1 MLRVLPFLLMSM
13 LSAFAQEPAPPGAPA
28 GETAEAAE
36 AAEAADPVQ
45 PEAGSPDSIAEAP
58 AFPRLPQPLDIAPAA
73 WPPEA
78 LAERVEATVRLE
90 LLVSELGEVLDARVT
105 EPAGRG
111 FDEAALLAVRASRFE
126 PALDAEGQPAP
137 ATILFDYDFELTEV
151 PAPSI
156 QGRVREAGVRTPLAD
171 LELTAVA
178 SDGRRALALT
188 DADGRFT
195 FVGLEPG
202 PWTVVAQG
210 PALRTETAEVRVEE
224 GVIVDLELSLV
235 RDARQ
240 EGLVSAMEEITV
252 EAERLSPQITER
264 RLDIETIEVLPGTNG
279 DVVKV
284 VQNLPGV
291 ARAPLGIGQLII
303 RGTAPEDSRFFL
315 DGSPIPLVFHF
326 AGLTSILPSD
336 VLDEVAYIPGNYSV
350 RYGRILGGLVDL
362 RTTSEIAERSGGFVA
377 IDVYQSAA
385 YVEQKV
391 GERSVLSLS
400 GRRSY
405 IDAVLNPILN
415 GMDGLQVQAPRY
427 YDAQA
432 RFLHQQDDG
441 TTWDALAYLSD
452 DRFRFLGGEE
462 DPDGDG
468 EPDQDTSTL
477 FAFADRFQRLRLRR
491 LGSAGGDWTSESTLS
506 LGPERRFFEATT
518 ESEAEERR
526 DTVALRQEWDRPLS
540 PDRDLGLR
548 LGLDVVGGNESFL
561 FYLANV
567 GPREEGSAPFVAPA
581 VYGELTWR
589 LGRFTAIPGL
599 RGDLLWYAE
608 DYVGQAVDPR
618 LGMRYRLTDD
628 AVLKGA
634 VGKFSAPPSLRQVS
648 PEGDGNPDLTWA
660 WSLQN
665 SLGIEWQASGR
676 LRTEATAFYNPL
688 FDLVVGREDRLRFFT
703 GPPPVGP
710 FDTEGYANDG
720 VGMVC
725 GLELLARYDG
735 PTSVG
740 LATLTLSHSERQDR
754 PDEPE
759 ELFAYDQPVVFN
771 ALWTQLLPKNWR
783 LGGRVRFS
791 SGNPYTE
798 VVNRYQ
804 DLGTRTFQPVYGERS
819 GARLPPLYGIDLR
832 IDKTYTF
839 ERWRLETYLD
849 LQNIAFSTQTEVI
862 TWTYDY
868 GEEEPITSNP
878 PTPVF
883 GFKGEW

>member
-1 MLRVLPFLLMSM
+1 MST
-13 LSAFAQEPAPPGAPA
+13 LAALAQDTPEAGPGPGEVPVEGANEAPA
-28 GETAEAAE
+28 QAEDPGVDTAEA
-36 AAEAADPVQ
+36 P
-45 PEAGSPDSIAEAP
+45 PTL
-58 AFPRLPQPLDIAPAA
+58 PRLPQPLDIAPAA
-73 WPPEA
+73 WPAEA
-78 LAERVEATVRLE
+78 LAAEREATVRLE
-90 LLVSELGEVLDARVT
+90 LVISDTGEVIDAKVT
-105 EPAGRG
+105 ESAGEG

-126 PALDAEGQPAP
+126 PALDAEGTPSV
-137 ATILFDYDFELTEV
+137 ATILFDYRFELTEV

-156 QGRVREAGVRTPLAD
+156 QGRVLEAGVRRPLTE
-171 LELTAVA
+171 LELVA
-178 SDGRRALALT
+178 ADASGRRALART
-188 DADGRFT
+188 DAEGRFT

-202 PWTVVAQG
+202 SWTVLAQG
-210 PALRTETAEVRVEE
+210 PALGTQTAEVLVEE
-224 GVIVDLELSLV
+224 GVVVDLELFLV
-235 RDARQ
+235 RDAR
-240 EGLVSAMEEITV
+240 EENLVDAMEEITV

-336 VLDEVAYIPGNYSV
+336 ALEEVAYIPGNYSV

-362 RTTSEIAERSGGFVA
+362 RTTSDIPERSGGFVA
-377 IDVYQSAA
+377 VDVYQSAA

-415 GMDGLQVQAPRY
+415 GMEGLQVQAPRY

-441 TTWDALAYLSD
+441 TTWDALGYLSD
-452 DRFRFLGGEE
+452 DRFRFLGGEA
-462 DPDGDG
+462 DTDGDG
-468 EPDQDTSTL
+468 EADQETNTL
-477 FAFADRFQRLRLRR
+477 FALADRFQRLRLRR
-491 LGSAGGDWTSESTLS
+491 LGSFGDGWTSESVLS
-506 LGPERRFFEATT
+506 LGPERRFFVSTT

-526 DTVALRQEWDRPLS
+526 DTVALRQEWDRALT
-540 PDRDLGLR
+540 PDRELGIR
-548 LGLDVVGGNESFL
+548 LGLDVIGGNESFL

-567 GPREEGSAPFVAPA
+567 GPREEGSAPFIAPA
-581 VYGELTWR
+581 AYGELTWR
-589 LGRFTAIPGL
+589 RGRFTAIPGV

-608 DYVGQAVDPR
+608 DYTGQAVDPR

-634 VGKFSAPPSLRQVS
+634 VGRFSAPPSLRQVS
-648 PEGDGNPDLTWA
+648 PEGDGNPDLSWA

-688 FDLVVGREDRLRFFT
+688 YDLIVGREDRLRFFT

-720 VGMVC
+720 VGKVY

-754 PDEPE
+754 PDEPV

-771 ALWTQLLPKNWR
+771 ALWSQQLPKNWR
-783 LGGRVRFS
+783 LGGRVRLS

-819 GARLPPLYGIDLR
+819 AARLPTLYGIDLR
-832 IDKTYTF
+832 VDKTYTF
-839 ERWRLETYLD
+839 RNWRLETYLD
-849 LQNIAFSTQTEVI
+849 LQNVAFGAQTEVI
-862 TWTYDY
+862 TWNYDY
-868 GEEEPITSNP
+868 SEEEVITSNP

-883 GFKGEW
+883 GLKGEW